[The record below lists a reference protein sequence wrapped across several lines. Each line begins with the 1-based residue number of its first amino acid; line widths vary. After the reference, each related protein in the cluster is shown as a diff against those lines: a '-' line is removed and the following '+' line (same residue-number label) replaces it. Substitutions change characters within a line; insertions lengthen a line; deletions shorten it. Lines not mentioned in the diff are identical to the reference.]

1 MRKEEEK
8 HNENKTGVVLQGWRY
23 LSSNSSSDLLHVAY
37 YCASS
42 ELWGLFPSITT
53 KDSLAK
59 NFIHTEPES
68 DKRHLQFFPYAYYN
82 LLIHYQEERVEK
94 SI

>member
-1 MRKEEEK
+1 M
-8 HNENKTGVVLQGWRY
+8 
-23 LSSNSSSDLLHVAY
+23 
-37 YCASS
+37 
-42 ELWGLFPSITT
+42 
-53 KDSLAK
+53 K

-94 SI
+94 SDEVILRREGVTGLYVFIPIDYPP